1 MTGVRE
7 QERVTDTPTGT
18 DTLRFLGPVD
28 GGLPDEAAP
37 GCIGTG
43 QILRLLTRQL
53 FAYPTGTDPAVRPV
67 ADAAVELPTV
77 DNGGISAD
85 GCTWRIRLRDGIHWD
100 AQAARELTAGDVV
113 RGLKRTAHPLA
124 RAMRPYLGEIIEGMA
139 DYYRAYDEAL
149 GHWEAHAP
157 AFAQF
162 QQFTRIPGLRAEGDT
177 VVLRLTA
184 PANDLVDLLATGF
197 TAVAP
202 REYDY
207 YVPESPELY
216 RCTPS
221 AGPYRIAKRLSPG
234 GDLVLEPNPRWD
246 PGTDPV
252 RRRTARRI
260 EVVAAA
266 DGQPVD
272 PASGFGVLS
281 WSVPS
286 PAARFAGTGCSYYLA
301 AGTGGAAEP
310 HAVRHALSWALD
322 RAALAEAACAAG
334 ADGAATQHGV
344 LQPGHPAAER
354 GADDAPDAGDPER
367 ARRLLDAAGLGE
379 GTRLTLGVPAGSR
392 LGAVAA
398 ALVAVLARYGIT
410 LVPVPLAPSGG
421 PGVDV
426 VLHEWVPA
434 WAGDAGRDLVHRMWP
449 SDGRAGDP
457 AEVAREALRAT
468 DPGEAATLWR
478 RFDRLATADLRL
490 VPLLV
495 ADWPRARADGVAAGA
510 ARW

>member
-7 QERVTDTPTGT
+7 HEPATDTPTEA

-28 GGLPDEAAP
+28 GGLPDEPSAEH
-37 GCIGTG
+37 IGTG
-43 QILRLLTRQL
+43 QVLRLLTRQL
-53 FAYPTGTDPAVRPV
+53 FAIPATTDPAVRPV
-67 ADAAVELPTV
+67 PDAALEVPTV

-85 GCTWRIRLRDGIHWD
+85 GRTWRVRLRGGIRWD

-124 RAMRPYLGEIIEGMA
+124 RSMRPYLGEIIEGMG

-162 QQFTRIPGLRAEGDT
+162 QQSTRIPGLRAEGDT

-197 TAVAP
+197 TAAAP

-260 EVVAAA
+260 EVVASA

-272 PASGFGVLS
+272 PASDFGVLS

-286 PAARFAGTGCSYYLA
+286 PRGRFAATGCSYYLS
-301 AGTGGAAEP
+301 AGAGGAAEP

-344 LQPGHPAAER
+344 LQPGHAASER
-354 GADDAPDAGDPER
+354 GAGGAPDAGDRER
-367 ARRLLDAAGLGE
+367 ARRLLADAGLGE
-379 GTRLTLGVPAGSR
+379 GSRLTLGVPAGSR

-410 LVPVPLAPSGG
+410 VVPVPLVPSGG
-421 PGVDV
+421 PGVDL

-434 WAGDAGRDLVHRMWP
+434 WAGDAGRDLVHRVWP

-457 AEVAREALRAT
+457 VEVAREALRAT
-468 DPGEAATLWR
+468 EPGAAVTLWR
-478 RFDRLATADLRL
+478 RFDRLATIDLRL

-495 ADWPRARADGVAAGA
+495 AAWPRARADAVAAGA

>member
-7 QERVTDTPTGT
+7 HEAVTDTPTGAQ
-18 DTLRFLGPVD
+18 TLRFVGPVD
-28 GGLPDEAAP
+28 GGLPDEPAP
-37 GCIGTG
+37 EHVGTG

-53 FAYPTGTDPAVRPV
+53 FAIPTTTDPSARPV

-77 DNGGISAD
+77 GNGGISAD
-85 GCTWRIRLRDGIHWD
+85 GRTWRVRLRGGIRWD
-100 AQAARELTAGDVV
+100 AQAARELTAADVV

-124 RAMRPYLGEIIEGMA
+124 RSMRPYLGEIIEGMA

-162 QQFTRIPGLRAEGDT
+162 QQSTRIPGLRAEGDT
-177 VVLRLTA
+177 VVLGLTA
-184 PANDLVDLLATGF
+184 PANDLADLLATGY
-197 TAVAP
+197 TAAAP

-266 DGQPVD
+266 DGQPTD
-272 PASGFGVLS
+272 PAAGFGVLS
-281 WSVPS
+281 WSVP
-286 PAARFAGTGCSYYLA
+286 PPPARFAATGCSYYLS
-301 AGTGGAAEP
+301 AGAGGAAETF
-310 HAVRHALSWALD
+310 AVRHALSWALD
-322 RAALAEAACAAG
+322 RAALAEAACDAG

-344 LQPGHPAAER
+344 LQPGHPASER
-354 GADDAPDAGDPER
+354 DADGTPDTGDPER
-367 ARRLLDAAGLGE
+367 ARRLLADAGLAE

-392 LGAVAA
+392 AGAVAA
-398 ALVAVLARYGIT
+398 ALVAVSARYGIT
-410 LVPVPLAPSGG
+410 LVPVPLAASGE
-421 PGVDV
+421 PGVDL

-434 WAGDAGRDLVHRMWP
+434 WAGDAGRDLLHRMWP
-449 SDGRAGDP
+449 SGGRSGDP
-457 AEVAREALRAT
+457 AEVAREALRAM
-468 DPGEAATLWR
+468 DPGTALALWR
-478 RFDRLATADLRL
+478 RFDRSATAELRL
-490 VPLLV
+490 VPLIV
-495 ADWPRARADGVAAGA
+495 ADWPRARADAVAAGA